1 MNFSKP
7 MISRKMMA
15 NILCGNFEKRFLEWK
30 EGFKKDLPA
39 LPPRKLS
46 HARKTSLVQINSKLH
61 ERKPYD
67 YRNPN
72 LYKQREHSEQ
82 NVHNLFQMSFL
93 HEQTSYALSHL
104 IKGTKKRLMKTVTLI
119 NGQ

>member
-1 MNFSKP
+1 M
-7 MISRKMMA
+7 
-15 NILCGNFEKRFLEWK
+15 LVQ
-30 EGFKKDLPA
+30 
-39 LPPRKLS
+39 
-46 HARKTSLVQINSKLH
+46 TSLVQINSKLH

-72 LYKQREHSEQ
+72 PNPNPNPNLYKQREHSKQ

-104 IKGTKKRLMKTVTLI
+104 IEGTKKRLMKTVTLI

>member
-1 MNFSKP
+1 M
-7 MISRKMMA
+7 
-15 NILCGNFEKRFLEWK
+15 LVQ
-30 EGFKKDLPA
+30 
-39 LPPRKLS
+39 
-46 HARKTSLVQINSKLH
+46 TSLVQINSKLH

-72 LYKQREHSEQ
+72 PNPNPNLDKQREHSEQ
-82 NVHNLFQMSFL
+82 NVHYLFQMSFL